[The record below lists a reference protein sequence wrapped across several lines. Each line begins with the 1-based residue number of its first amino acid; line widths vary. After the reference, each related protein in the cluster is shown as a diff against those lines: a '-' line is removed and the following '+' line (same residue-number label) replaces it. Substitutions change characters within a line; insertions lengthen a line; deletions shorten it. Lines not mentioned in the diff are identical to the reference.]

1 MDEKHL
7 LKQLLQ
13 KDKQISELY
22 VLIDTLQT
30 NLRSTTS
37 YLNED
42 DKEKITNVQ
51 SYKWCMNWS
60 QGDEID

>member
-51 SYKWCMNWS
+51 SYKWCMNWK
-60 QGDEID
+60 QGDEIN